1 MLTHAG
7 KLATVLLAAA
17 VLGVAGCGGTS
28 YNKAANGST
37 ATTTGGGTSPNSAS
51 PTTASSNPDAQ
62 AMIDAAAKGV
72 QSSDSGANISSD
84 TAHCFGAALVNTLG
98 VDRLK
103 AAGVTAASLGDSS
116 QDLPAELAQSTPNDV
131 RLQLGA
137 ALQGCG
143 FGEVIGPA
151 FAKGFV
157 QNAGT
162 SSVKIDSTA
171 QSCLSSGFDSS
182 GSRAMIADLVL
193 GQKPSSGDADVLAGL
208 MLQCI
213 NLTPIFAA
221 QFGFP
226 LAASEQSCID
236 AKDKSNPTIR
246 KVIAAEI
253 AGTSG
258 SVSSSDQNALGAAF
272 ITCLTPAHIAQLGQ
286 KGG

>member
-7 KLATVLLAAA
+7 KVATVLLAAA
-17 VLGVAGCGGTS
+17 VVGVAGCGGTS
-28 YNKAANGST
+28 YNKASNGSNGT
-37 ATTTGGGTSPNSAS
+37 SNGGGSTS

-116 QDLPAELAQSTPNDV
+116 ENLPAEVAKNTPSDV
-131 RLQLGA
+131 REQLGA
-137 ALQGCG
+137 ALQACG

-157 QNAGT
+157 ENAGT
-162 SSVKIDSTA
+162 SSVKIDSAA
-171 QSCLSSGFDSS
+171 QQCLSSGFDSS
-182 GSRAMIADLVL
+182 DSRLMIADLVL
-193 GQKPSSGDADVLAGL
+193 GQKPSSTDAGVLAGL

-226 LAASEQSCID
+226 LTASEQSCID

-258 SVSSSDQNALGAAF
+258 SVSSSDQTALGTAF